1 LAKNVVLT
9 VICLVVFYGATF
21 GGLAYSARTSPY
33 RVYSAY
39 GAVHG
44 VVVHPHT
51 AH

>member
-1 LAKNVVLT
+1 LAKNVALT

-33 RVYSAY
+33 SVYSAY

-44 VVVHPHT
+44 VVIHPHRG
-51 AH
+51 H